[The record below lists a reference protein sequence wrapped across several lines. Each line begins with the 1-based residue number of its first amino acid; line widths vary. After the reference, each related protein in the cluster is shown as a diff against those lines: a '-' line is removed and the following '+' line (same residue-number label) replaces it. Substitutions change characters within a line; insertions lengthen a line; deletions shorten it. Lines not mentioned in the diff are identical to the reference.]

1 MHAIGYCICMLP
13 GKKKMTI
20 VENDYDPVFLIT
32 TVAEK
37 DLEKKIKVFSH
48 EDSFKEDTNA

>member
-1 MHAIGYCICMLP
+1 MLP